1 MHKRCKFFLFVT
13 SYWFSFAEFT
23 ATILLKHMWFTGHEI
38 RPEDI
43 GLVTVKGDD
52 EMQPFMVAFL
62 KATNHVKPRQTRDTH
77 YRRVKKSEYTNVMK
91 STYGQGKI
99 E

>member
-1 MHKRCKFFLFVT
+1 MLSNVHT
-13 SYWFSFAEFT
+13 WFYE
-23 ATILLKHMWFTGHEI
+23 IFTGHEI

-62 KATNHVKPRQTRDTH
+62 KATNHVKQRQTREISN
-77 YRRVKKSEYTNVMK
+77 YRRVKKSEYSNMMK
-91 STYGQGKI
+91 NTYGPGKNLQTLLQ
-99 E
+99 